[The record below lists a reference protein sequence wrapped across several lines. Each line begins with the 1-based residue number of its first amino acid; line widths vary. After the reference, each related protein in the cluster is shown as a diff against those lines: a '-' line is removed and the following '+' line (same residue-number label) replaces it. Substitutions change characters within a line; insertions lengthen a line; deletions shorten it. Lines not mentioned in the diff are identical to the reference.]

1 MATAVDTDTIPPG
14 MEEEH
19 PLPNNGGSCLE
30 KDSPAAMPTAAD
42 CQPYDRM
49 AAFERRMQ
57 DAQTLISSLSN
68 IVSVQSNQIA
78 DLKQQV
84 SQLNSRVEELQS
96 QQQLAQ
102 WHDDRQQQQAGEKLL
117 FNFENI
123 QKKDVYWAI
132 LRIYSDKG
140 FSCTNDELIHFLSI
154 HTNLGSEST
163 INNQFYNYKKQL

>member
-68 IVSVQSNQIA
+68 MVSVQSSQIA

-117 FNFENI
+117 FYFENI